1 MVYFSLILSVLILFL
16 VIRLMFFQKRFDLLN
31 GLIITGALI
40 VVLLDVDTIW
50 TGRNYDISTFIS
62 LAVLL
67 LWFFNMNR
75 KPLEMQNN

>member
-40 VVLLDVDTIW
+40 VVLLDIDTIW